1 MDMFLPLYFPSK
13 AALKLVIIGGGYSG
27 LSALI
32 TIREY
37 RPDAEIVLVDRQPY
51 HLKITHLHESFRR
64 PLTDFKVPFSALEK
78 RFNFRHVM
86 ADLTF
91 DDSTLKKWQYDR
103 VIPVGQEVVG
113 FDYLLVATGAG
124 FKKLEKS
131 RQVIDLDD
139 FIERPAP
146 EILEEHLAA
155 ANSSMPWITAVGGGA
170 TGIQYLFEIA
180 HFARERRIPCR
191 LRLVSSEQGVLTQ
204 FDPKLGRYAE
214 ARMADLG
221 IEYVPG
227 HFFRGQEADH
237 VVLESAETGDLSEL
251 DSHLTLL
258 FIGKSVG
265 LRLHANFFGQVVADG
280 EVLDRIFTAGD
291 CSYYRSLGSN
301 AMTAQSAVR
310 KGKLAARNILRHS
323 GLVKLLE
330 PYLHRDLGYLIS
342 LGPQDSVG
350 WLVSERNVVAGFP
363 AAVVK
368 ELVEA
373 QYDLLLA
380 GIDTYIL

>member
-1 MDMFLPLYFPSK
+1 
-13 AALKLVIIGGGYSG
+13 
-27 LSALI
+27 
-32 TIREY
+32 
-37 RPDAEIVLVDRQPY
+37 
-51 HLKITHLHESFRR
+51 
-64 PLTDFKVPFSALEK
+64 
-78 RFNFRHVM
+78 
-86 ADLTF
+86 
-91 DDSTLKKWQYDR
+91 
-103 VIPVGQEVVG
+103 
-113 FDYLLVATGAG
+113 
-124 FKKLEKS
+124 
-131 RQVIDLDD
+131 
-139 FIERPAP
+139 
-146 EILEEHLAA
+146 
-155 ANSSMPWITAVGGGA
+155 
-170 TGIQYLFEIA
+170 
-180 HFARERRIPCR
+180 
-191 LRLVSSEQGVLTQ
+191 
-204 FDPKLGRYAE
+204 
-214 ARMADLG
+214 MADLG

>member
-1 MDMFLPLYFPSK
+1 MFLPFYFPSK
-13 AALKLVIIGGGYSG
+13 EALKLVIIGGGYSG

-32 TIREY
+32 TIRKY
-37 RPDAEIVLVDRQPY
+37 RPDAEIVLVDRRPY

-78 RFNFRHVM
+78 RFNFRHVA
-86 ADLTF
+86 ADLAF
-91 DDSTLKKWQYDR
+91 DDSTLKQWQSER
-103 VIPVGQEVVG
+103 VIPVGEEAIG

-131 RQVIDLDD
+131 SRVIDLDD
-139 FIERPAP
+139 FIERPGP
-146 EILEEHLAA
+146 EVLEDNLAA
-155 ANSSMPWITAVGGGA
+155 ANSSAPWITVVGGGA

-191 LRLVSSEQGVLTQ
+191 LRLVGSEQGVLTQ
-204 FDPKLGRYAE
+204 FDPKLGQYAE
-214 ARMADLG
+214 TRMADLG
-221 IEYVPG
+221 IEHVPG
-227 HFFRGQEADH
+227 RFFWAQETDH
-237 VVLESAETGDLSEL
+237 VVLETVETGELSEL

-258 FIGKSVG
+258 FVGKSAG
-265 LRLHANFFGQVVADG
+265 LRLHANFFGQVVVDG

-291 CSYYRSLGSN
+291 CSYFRSLGSN
-301 AMTAQSAVR
+301 VMTAQSAVR

-350 WLVSERNVVAGFP
+350 WMVSERNVVAGFP

-380 GIDTYIL
+380 GIDTYVL

>member
-1 MDMFLPLYFPSK
+1 MFLPLYFPSK

>member
-1 MDMFLPLYFPSK
+1 MFLPFYFPSK
-13 AALKLVIIGGGYSG
+13 EALKLVIVGGGYSG

-37 RPDAEIVLVDRQPY
+37 RPDAEIVLIDRRPY

-64 PLTDFKVPFSALEK
+64 PLTDFKVSFAALEK

-86 ADLTF
+86 ADLRF
-91 DDSTLKKWQYDR
+91 DDTALKQWQSDR
-103 VIPVGQEVVG
+103 VIPVGQEEIG
-113 FDYLLVATGAG
+113 FDYLLIATGAG
-124 FKKLEKS
+124 FKKLEKPS
-131 RQVIDLDD
+131 RVIDLDD
-139 FIERPAP
+139 FIEKPGP
-146 EILEEHLAA
+146 EVLQENLAA
-155 ANSSMPWITAVGGGA
+155 ANSSAPWITVVGGGA

-180 HFARERRIPCR
+180 NFVRERRIPCR
-191 LRLVSSEQGVLTQ
+191 LRLVDSEHRVLTQ
-204 FDPKLGRYAE
+204 FNAKLGQYAE

-221 IEYVPG
+221 IEHVTG
-227 HFFRGQEADH
+227 RFFRAQEADR
-237 VVLESAETGDLSEL
+237 VVLEEVETGELSEL
-251 DSHLTLL
+251 DSQLSLL
-258 FIGKSVG
+258 FVGKSANI
-265 LRLHANFFGQVVADG
+265 RLHANFFGQVVVDG
-280 EVLDRIFTAGD
+280 DILDRVFTAGD

-330 PYLHRDLGYLIS
+330 PYLHRDLGYLVS

-350 WLVSERNVVAGFP
+350 WVALERNVVGGFP

-368 ELVEA
+368 EIVEA

-380 GIDTYIL
+380 GIDTYVL

>member
-1 MDMFLPLYFPSK
+1 MFLPFYFPSK
-13 AALKLVIIGGGYSG
+13 EALKLVIIGGGYSG

-32 TIREY
+32 TIRKY
-37 RPDAEIVLVDRQPY
+37 RPHAEIVLVDRRPY

-78 RFNFRHVM
+78 RFNFRHVV
-86 ADLTF
+86 ADLAF
-91 DDSTLKKWQYDR
+91 DDSTLKQWQSER
-103 VIPVGQEVVG
+103 VIPVGEEAIG

-131 RQVIDLDD
+131 SRVIDLDD
-139 FIERPAP
+139 FIERPGP
-146 EILEEHLAA
+146 EVLEDNLAA
-155 ANSSMPWITAVGGGA
+155 ANSSAPWITAVGGGA

-191 LRLVSSEQGVLTQ
+191 LRLVGSEQGVLTQ
-204 FDPKLGRYAE
+204 FDPKLGQYAE

-221 IEYVPG
+221 IEHVPG
-227 HFFRGQEADH
+227 RFFRAQETDH
-237 VVLESAETGDLSEL
+237 VVLETVETGDLSEL

-258 FIGKSVG
+258 FVGKSAG
-265 LRLHANFFGQVVADG
+265 LRLHANFFGQVVVDG

-291 CSYYRSLGSN
+291 CSYFRSLGSN
-301 AMTAQSAVR
+301 VMTAQSAVR

-350 WLVSERNVVAGFP
+350 WMVSERNIVAGFP

-380 GIDTYIL
+380 GIDTYVL